1 MMGWGKTDLVALIL
15 LGLAI
20 SLVAPQAAADDNKNP
35 HPHQGVLPPYE
46 PVPLNI
52 TLHEE
57 QLERLAEGELV
68 IMTIEKADSGGT
80 GIGVIDIAAP
90 VEMVWSRI
98 TGFEHYPEWI
108 GPVDFCEVYHQA
120 GDTTKTHVK
129 ISGFLYSYEYFL
141 TNVFWP
147 EQEML
152 IWTLDY
158 SRESEFDDCVGVW
171 FVEPHPDKEGWTRA
185 WFSSDLKLRSPI
197 PGFIMNFIKKKGIKD
212 ATSWVKE
219 QSEAAVQ
226 APPITTEQH
235 STD

>member
-1 MMGWGKTDLVALIL
+1 MGTGKA
-15 LGLAI
+15 GLAAFVFWG
-20 SLVAPQAAADDNKNP
+20 LAAVAVAPAEEIKP
-35 HPHQGVLPPYE
+35 HPHQGILPPYE
-46 PVPLNI
+46 PMPLDI
-52 TLHEE
+52 TLDEK
-57 QLERLAEGELV
+57 QLERLADGKLV
-68 IMTIEKADSGGT
+68 IMTIQKAETGGT

-90 VEMVWSRI
+90 VDMVWSRI

-120 GDTTKTHVK
+120 ADTINTHVK
-129 ISGFLYSYEYFL
+129 ISGFLYSYEYYL

-147 EQEML
+147 EQDML

-171 FVEPHPDKEGWTRA
+171 FLEPHPEKQGWTRA
-185 WFSSDLKLRSPI
+185 WFSSDLKLRSSL
-197 PGFIMNFIKKKGIKD
+197 PGFIMKYIKKKGIKD

-226 APPITTEQH
+226 AGEE
-235 STD
+235 SSE